1 MSRKQFI
8 KSHGASCANWTWS
21 WSFINEDEEFIIFGA
36 WNILTEGNT
45 SLILSEDWQIG
56 PTGRRQPGYPQSRE
70 HIRLIEEKGYK
81 LKTFAMKGLYANK
94 DESGVAQVKIEGFD
108 KILIERTLLNIE
120 KNWYATDNEFS
131 DLILGEISKIRPI
144 ANQLQSQIRK

>member
-36 WNILTEGNT
+36 WDTFTVGNT
-45 SLILSEDWQIG
+45 SLIFSEDWQIG
-56 PTGRRQPGYPQSRE
+56 LTGRRQSGYPQSRE
-70 HIRLIEEKGYK
+70 HIRLIEEKDYK
-81 LKTFAMKGLYANK
+81 LKIFGMKGPFSNR
-94 DESGVAQVKIEGFD
+94 DESGVARARIKSFD
-108 KILIERTLLNIE
+108 KILIERSLLNKG

-131 DLILGEISKIRPI
+131 NLIPEEISKILLI
-144 ANQLQSQIRK
+144 VNKLQL